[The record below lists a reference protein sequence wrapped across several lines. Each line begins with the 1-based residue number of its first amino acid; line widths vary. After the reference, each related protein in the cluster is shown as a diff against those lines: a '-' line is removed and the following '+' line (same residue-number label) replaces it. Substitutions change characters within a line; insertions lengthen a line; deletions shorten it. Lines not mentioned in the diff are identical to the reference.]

1 MVKSLT
7 FTGEFGYITDKI
19 KEPSCP
25 VRGYDGKNTPSW
37 IKFTDKEKEEIK
49 KRKKDYKIAI
59 AAGSI
64 QRRYYYYCRNKHQ

>member
-25 VRGYDGKNTPSW
+25 IRGYDGKNTPSC
-37 IKFTDKEKEEIK
+37 IKFTDK
-49 KRKKDYKIAI
+49 
-59 AAGSI
+59 
-64 QRRYYYYCRNKHQ
+64 